1 MESRVMVVWVVVR
14 VVRVVVWV
22 VVWVV
27 VRVVRVVVEMYKYT
41 GCHGGVGGGGD
52 GDGAGG
58 KDYVYLSVIHF

>member
-1 MESRVMVVWVVVR
+1 MESRVM
-14 VVRVVVWV
+14 